1 MASTPTTTVTTE
13 ATGWAWLKAHERV
26 VMLAMVLALSAFG
39 ISKYYDV
46 SAARADAKV
55 ATAEAT
61 LVSQEKQNA
70 LLAANSAQVLAQYQ
84 AMVTT
89 LTAQNAALTAAIS
102 QRNKTLTQAQTVVKT
117 APLPDVAKTWQ
128 AAIGGE
134 NDIIS
139 SINGLVVDDAGSR
152 RTVDML
158 LALPVV
164 QANLA
169 DETKMYEGAIAAGQQ
184 AQTVITTQ
192 SNQIAGL
199 SLQITDA
206 DKQCKAEVTAVKA
219 EARKSKINWFK
230 WGFITGFL
238 TGAYVGH
245 AL

>member
-1 MASTPTTTVTTE
+1 MDVTSFLKLHEKLLMVVLVLSTL
-13 ATGWAWLKAHERV
+13 GYG
-26 VMLAMVLALSAFG
+26 LSRYF
-39 ISKYYDV
+39 D
-46 SAARADAKV
+46 AAAVRADAKV

-117 APLPDVAKTWQ
+117 APLSDVAKTWQ

-164 QANLA
+164 QADLA
-169 DETKMYEGAIAAGQQ
+169 DETKMYEGAVAAGQQ

-206 DKQCKAEVTAVKA
+206 DKQCRAEVTAAKA
-219 EARKSKINWFK
+219 EGRKGKVKWFK
-230 WGFITGFL
+230 IGFVTGFL
-238 TGAYVGH
+238 SGLWAGH